1 MKLLQRRMVLREISP
16 DLFLALVTGKTLY
29 LTYIFVLHEHVV
41 CLFPIHTCNLF
52 TLVVSTC
59 IPAQCMR
66 CNITGET
73 TAGKNKKQV
82 TA

>member
-1 MKLLQRRMVLREISP
+1 MKLLQWRMVLKEISL
-16 DLFLALVTGKTLY
+16 DLFLALVTGKMLY
-29 LTYIFVLHEHVV
+29 LAYIFVLHEYVA
-41 CLFPIHTCNLF
+41 CFFPIHTYNLF

-73 TAGKNKKQV
+73 TAGKNF
-82 TA
+82 